1 MNAEHTVDSA
11 RDAELFGYL
20 VEFDKVDE
28 LLVGAAAVRDAGYT
42 QWDAHTPFV
51 IHGLD
56 AAMGI
61 KPTKLPF
68 LVFGAGL
75 TGCAAGIG
83 LQWFTNAYD
92 YPFLISGKPIFSLP
106 ANIPVAFEMTIL
118 FSAIS
123 ALVGML
129 AFNGLPQLSHPL
141 HGSRLMKFPSASA
154 SSSSSSALMDSVRLR
169 LLRSRL
175 MNLASISSP
184 TDNSLLAS
192 STRSSLIS
200 EART

>member
-1 MNAEHTVDSA
+1 MSTETTTLTDSPAESA
-11 RDAELFGYL
+11 LFGL
-20 VEFDKVDE
+20 VADFDKIDE
-28 LLVGAAAVRDAGYT
+28 FLDAVRKVREAGFT
-42 QWDAHTPFV
+42 EWDTHTPFV

-83 LQWFTNAYD
+83 LQWFTNAFD
-92 YPFLISGKPIFSLP
+92 YPFLISGKPLFSLP

-118 FSAIS
+118 FSAIA

-129 AFNGLPQLSHPL
+129 AFNGLPRLSHPL
-141 HGSRLMKFPSASA
+141 HGSRLMKRA
-154 SSSSSSALMDSVRLR
+154 
-169 LLRSRL
+169 
-175 MNLASISSP
+175 
-184 TDNSLLAS
+184 TDD
-192 STRSSLIS
+192 RFLIS
-200 EART
+200 IEASDPNFDHIETRELLQSLGPLNVEAVEA

>member
-1 MNAEHTVDSA
+1 MSADTTTQTAAAEKET
-11 RDAELFGYL
+11 RFYGL
-20 VEFDKVDE
+20 VASFDKIDE
-28 LLVGAAAVRDAGYT
+28 FLVAVAKIRDGGFSK
-42 QWDAHTPFV
+42 WDTHTPFV
-51 IHGLD
+51 VHGLD

-75 TGCAAGIG
+75 TGCAFGIG

-92 YPFLISGKPIFSLP
+92 YPFLISGKPLFSLP

-118 FSAIS
+118 FAAIS

-141 HGSRLMKFPSASA
+141 HSSRLMKRA
-154 SSSSSSALMDSVRLR
+154 
-169 LLRSRL
+169 
-175 MNLASISSP
+175 
-184 TDNSLLAS
+184 TDDKF
-192 STRSSLIS
+192 LIS
-200 EART
+200 IEAVDPNFDLIKTRELLESLGPLQVEAVEA